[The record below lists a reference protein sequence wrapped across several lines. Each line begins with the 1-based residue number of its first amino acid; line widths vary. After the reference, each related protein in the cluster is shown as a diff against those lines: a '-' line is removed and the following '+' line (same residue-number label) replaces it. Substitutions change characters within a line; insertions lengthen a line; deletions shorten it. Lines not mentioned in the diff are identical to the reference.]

1 MDCGI
6 FSDFVVVL
14 DSMMRILVGKRAA
27 RYLDLINFPLL
38 VRSICLIPDISST
51 EIGKRER
58 DNEKDTFGRGRR
70 GWDKI

>member
-27 RYLDLINFPLL
+27 RYLDLIHFPLL
-38 VRSICLIPDISST
+38 VRSICLFPDISST
-51 EIGKRER
+51 EMGKRER

>member
-27 RYLDLINFPLL
+27 RYLDLIHFPLL

-51 EIGKRER
+51 EMGKRER

>member
-6 FSDFVVVL
+6 FSDFLL
-14 DSMMRILVGKRAA
+14 DSMMRILVGIRAA
-27 RYLDLINFPLL
+27 RYLDLIHFPLL

-51 EIGKRER
+51 EMGKRER